1 MIDSDKISLSY
12 QFENIK
18 DKIVKELE
26 QGKEINLK
34 NTPRGLKVQVIKAST
49 LRWKSVVRTIRLI
62 KSI

>member
-49 LRWKSVVRTIRLI
+49 LR
-62 KSI
+62 